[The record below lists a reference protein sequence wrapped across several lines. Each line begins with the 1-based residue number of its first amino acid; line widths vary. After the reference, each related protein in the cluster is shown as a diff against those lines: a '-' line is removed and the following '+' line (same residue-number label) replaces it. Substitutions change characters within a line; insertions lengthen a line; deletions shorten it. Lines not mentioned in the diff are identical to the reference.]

1 MISQAASHILLSQ
14 TVSPTPEHL
23 FYMRR
28 CLQLAALGRGWVEPN
43 PMVGCVI
50 VANGEV
56 VAEGYHARYGEAHAE
71 ARAIASVADSSLL
84 SACTLYVSLEPCA
97 HFGKT
102 PPCADLIIRSGIRNV
117 VIGSVDPN
125 PKVDGGGIRKLQEAG
140 CNVIWGVMEQE
151 CRDLNARF
159 FSRHEKKRPYIL
171 LKWAQ
176 TADGFMGRLPV
187 PGQKPAPFWISSASE
202 RRWTHKWRAEE
213 QAILV
218 GTGTAIAD
226 NPSLTVRD
234 WSGKNPLRIVFDR
247 KLVIP
252 PDASLF
258 THDAPTWVVT
268 EQSEAPL
275 SHVRYLQVKPGTD
288 FWPPLLEALQTEK
301 ILSIMVEG
309 GAETHARL
317 LALQLWDEAR
327 IFISHSTLGQGVL
340 APTLQGT
347 PASMVET
354 ETGILLVYRNPLQ
367 NRPFSNR

>member
-1 MISQAASHILLSQ
+1 MNSQATHQILLPQ
-14 TVSPTPEHL
+14 TPAHRPEDL

-28 CLQLAALGRGWVEPN
+28 CLQLAALGRGRVAPN

-50 VANGEV
+50 VANGRV
-56 VAEGYHARYGEAHAE
+56 IAEGFHARYGEAHAE
-71 ARAIASVADSSLL
+71 ARAIAAVQDLSLL
-84 SACTLYVSLEPCA
+84 PVSTLYVSLEPCA

-140 CNVIWGVMEQE
+140 CDVVWGVMEQE

-176 TADGFMGRLPV
+176 TADGFMGKMAV
-187 PGQKPAPFWISSASE
+187 PGEKPAPFLISSASE

-234 WSGKNPLRIVFDR
+234 WSGNNPLRIVFDR
-247 KLVIP
+247 RLVIP
-252 PDASLF
+252 PDASIF
-258 THDAPTWVVT
+258 SHDAPTWVVT
-268 EQSEAPL
+268 EQPETPL
-275 SHVRYLQVKPGTD
+275 SHARYLKVQPGSD
-288 FWPPLLEALQTEK
+288 FWPPLLEALQAEK
-301 ILSIMVEG
+301 ILSLMVEG

-327 IFISHSTLGQGVL
+327 IFISHSCLGQGVA
-340 APTLQGT
+340 APLIREA
-347 PASMVET
+347 PVSIVET
-354 ETGILLVYRNPLQ
+354 ESGTLLVYRNSLQ
-367 NRPFSNR
+367 RRSLPIR